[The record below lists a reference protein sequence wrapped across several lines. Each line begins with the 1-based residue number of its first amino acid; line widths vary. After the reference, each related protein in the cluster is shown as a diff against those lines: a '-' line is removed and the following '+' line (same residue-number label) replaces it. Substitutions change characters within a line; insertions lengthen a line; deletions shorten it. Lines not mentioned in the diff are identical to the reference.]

1 MTRNPANAES
11 AAKQFKLLS
20 VKFQLMK
27 KMMPVFLSISIILL
41 LIVSAGLTFLFLEN
55 NSLKEEIIQSQEQ
68 HENQEKSLRQEISIL
83 KSNITQKDAEL
94 SSLRLNLSEREIE
107 LTSLYKNLS
116 ETEKKLNETEAE
128 LQSKQTTLEEYTE
141 EFNELSSDIENIESS
156 LNDSLQWLSE
166 NSKMS
171 AESEYFISYS
181 NRKCMEDDEL
191 NLACIPL
198 FMDRHIGFTYIDEPN
213 DKLNSIDEMIEKGG
227 GDCEDY
233 SIFLKALLNDYE
245 DNPDLIGWKPEPG
258 STFIVHT
265 TSEKEWYY
273 DDSTSVDLG
282 RLEDYHPVVF
292 CYVTSYTI
300 SRLEGH
306 CIVALPED
314 EIATKED
321 ISLLEGA
328 KTFEPQTGEYTGRIG
343 ADFNLCYDNENCGYY
358 PGDSIIIISDS
369 DLFQFI
375 DGQWKGL
382 AEYQGKADELRDRIE
397 SATSQ

>member
-1 MTRNPANAES
+1 
-11 AAKQFKLLS
+11 
-20 VKFQLMK
+20 MK
-27 KMMPVFLSISIILL
+27 KMMPILFSISIIA
-41 LIVSAGLTFLFLEN
+41 LIALSIGLAFLFFEN
-55 NSLKEEIIQSQEQ
+55 NSLKADIASNQQQYDEKEQEL
-68 HENQEKSLRQEISIL
+68 KQEISLL
-83 KSNITQKDAEL
+83 KSNINQKDAEL

-107 LTSLYKNLS
+107 LTSLYKDLAD
-116 ETEKKLNETEAE
+116 TEQKLNETETE
-128 LQSKQTTLEEYTE
+128 LQSKQITLEEYTE

-181 NRKCMEDDEL
+181 SRKCNEDGEL

-198 FMDRHIGFTYIDEPN
+198 FMDRHIGFTYIDESN

-245 DNPDLIGWKPEPG
+245 ENPRLIAWELDPG

-265 TSEKEWYY
+265 TSSKEWYY
-273 DDSTSVDLG
+273 EDSTAVNLG
-282 RLEDYHPVVF
+282 RLDDYHPVVF

-300 SRLEGH
+300 VRLEGH
-306 CIVALPED
+306 CIVALPEK
-314 EIATKED
+314 EITTKED
-321 ISLLEGA
+321 IKFLEGA
-328 KTFEPQTGEYTGRIG
+328 QTFEPQTGEYTGRIG
-343 ADFNLCYDNENCGYY
+343 TDFNLCYDDQSCGYY
-358 PGDSIIIISDS
+358 PGDSIIIISDN

-375 DGQWKGL
+375 DGEWKGL
-382 AEYQGKADELRDRIE
+382 AEYQEKADELKEQIE
-397 SATSQ
+397 SATG